1 LRPLLF
7 ALAWSVTICAC
18 VALLTLGRG
27 EALSGR
33 SLAVIAVFFVGSFLA
48 GWIAWGAASLLTMRR
63 RQRSARFAAMVV
75 CLSVA
80 TAGLTAFLFFLQL
93 RGYYASTHT
102 HELSVRML
110 WEQVFTGATTAYIF
124 VVMGVRVLLP
134 VMLLPLFAASW
145 YFARIEPGG
154 RV

>member
-7 ALAWSVTICAC
+7 ALVWSGTISAC
-18 VALLTLGRG
+18 VAMLTLGRG

-33 SLAVIAVFFVGSFLA
+33 SVAVIAVFFVGSFLGA
-48 GWIAWGAASLLTMRR
+48 WMSWGIARLLTWRR
-63 RQRSARFAAMVV
+63 RRRSARFAAMVV
-75 CLSVA
+75 CLSVL
-80 TAGLTAFLFFLQL
+80 TASLTAFLFFLQL
-93 RGYYASTHT
+93 RGYYASSHT

-124 VVMGVRVLLP
+124 GVMGARVLLP
-134 VMLLPLFAASW
+134 FMLLPLFAASW